1 VPDDPPAG
9 YVLAQEPYEQV
20 PVTPG
25 PGLWH
30 LAVKHPSEVL
40 FGRQFQAPNDDHAP
54 TRFEELISFINLE
67 GTHGVECM
75 MVDLP
80 VGKRTKDDGV
90 LNKDVVERQDAG
102 AVVND
107 LGEPAHEFGC
117 E

>member
-1 VPDDPPAG
+1 MADDSASG
-9 YVLAQEPYEQV
+9 HLLAQQPYEQV
-20 PVTPG
+20 PVTLG
-25 PGLWH
+25 PGLRH
-30 LAVKHPSEVL
+30 LPVQHPSEVL

-107 LGEPAHEFGC
+107 LGEPAHEFRG